1 MGVSARRYLTAQE
14 CSANFHSLE
23 ERRIGAVREDVAAI
37 VNLMTLESA
46 RWDRRV
52 RERGWVEA

>member
-1 MGVSARRYLTAQE
+1 MGVSARRYLTTQE

-23 ERRIGAVREDVAAI
+23 ERRIGAVREDVAAF
-37 VNLMTLESA
+37 VNLLPLEPA

-52 RERGWVEA
+52 RERGCVEA